1 MSSKLVAILGSSG
14 DGKTTSTII
23 NPDGTFDMN
32 NYQGMNPESHFII
45 NLDRKALPIPAGM
58 WDVEHKNYKEI
69 DNFDDIKKALAW
81 AAQNSKIKSIAID
94 TINVYLAMK
103 EFNDRR
109 KMTFDQWKDYAND
122 VIELNMLCN
131 QLRDDQIV
139 YIMGHTMLQTQ
150 PDGTEKTV
158 FSVSGKKLTKTQPEG
173 FYPIVLMTRVDY
185 GTDGNNKYFFQ
196 TKANHSSA
204 KAPLGMF
211 DKFKT
216 VWNLKLI
223 KHSKRGFGTA
233 VISFSLEI
241 ILILPIITIFYS
253 SHKNNRI
260 KSFWLSSSKFLT
272 DNTKYSLFCTIRLS
286 L

>member
-1 MSSKLVAILGSSG
+1 MSKLVAILGSSG

-23 NPDGTFDMN
+23 NPDGTFDLN
-32 NYQGMNPESHFII
+32 NYQGMNPESHLIL

-58 WDVEHKNYKEI
+58 WDAAHKNYKEI
-69 DNFDDIKKALAW
+69 ETFDEIKQMLAY
-81 AAQNSKIKSIAID
+81 AAKTPTIKSVAID
-94 TINVYLAMK
+94 TINIYLAMK

-131 QLRDDQIV
+131 SLRDDQIV

-185 GTDGNNKYFFQ
+185 GTDGDNKYYFQ

-204 KAPLGMF
+204 KTPIGMF
-211 DKFKT
+211 DKYEIP
-216 VWNLKLI
+216 NSLKL
-223 KHSKRGFGTA
+223 
-233 VISFSLEI
+233 V
-241 ILILPIITIFYS
+241 
-253 SHKNNRI
+253 
-260 KSFWLSSSKFLT
+260 
-272 DNTKYSLFCTIRLS
+272 DDTIRKYYNMN
-286 L
+286 